1 MAHTCCPRRLRQ
13 GDDNHD
19 QLSQYSKTLSQTTK
33 LPQIRGG
40 GRDPSLSQESWR
52 HYLNKGVSTSY
63 PFPVPEGHPAG
74 SEVGTVESDRLIPL
88 FLAKS
93 PRRGEGPQMT
103 RRTEPTRI
111 TSSRPAFATETLKKK
126 GGEGSRVG
134 INHNLEIGTWYRF
147 FTHVISP
154 KPCNCPVRTQGS
166 KRVVCPLATVHSARM
181 CFPAPP
187 SYRPGGTHASL
198 LQMYRHS
205 HRGQRHAP
213 VTTVRML
220 RVTC

>member
-1 MAHTCCPRRLRQ
+1 MTRLANIARPCLRQ
-13 GDDNHD
+13 QN
-19 QLSQYSKTLSQTTK
+19 YPK
-33 LPQIRGG
+33 LGG
-40 GRDPSLSQESWR
+40 GERDPSLSQESWR

-166 KRVVCPLATVHSARM
+166 KRVVCPLATVHSALACAFQHR
-181 CFPAPP
+181 PPTAPEERTLHY
-187 SYRPGGTHASL
+187 SRCIGTHTGVSDTP
-198 LQMYRHS
+198 Q
-205 HRGQRHAP
+205 
-213 VTTVRML
+213 
-220 RVTC
+220 

>member
-1 MAHTCCPRRLRQ
+1 MTNLANIARPCLRQ
-13 GDDNHD
+13 QN
-19 QLSQYSKTLSQTTK
+19 YPK
-33 LPQIRGG
+33 LGKRKKKKK
-40 GRDPSLSQESWR
+40 DPSLSQESWR

-74 SEVGTVESDRLIPL
+74 LEVGTVESDRLIPL

-126 GGEGSRVG
+126 TGGGGSRVG

-166 KRVVCPLATVHSARM
+166 ERVVCPLATVHSART

-187 SYRPGGTHASL
+187 SCRPGGTLHYSRCIGTHTGVSDTP
-198 LQMYRHS
+198 Q
-205 HRGQRHAP
+205 
-213 VTTVRML
+213 
-220 RVTC
+220 

>member
-1 MAHTCCPRRLRQ
+1 MAHTCRPRRLRQ

-33 LPQIRGG
+33 LPQIREKKKKKK
-40 GRDPSLSQESWR
+40 DPSLSQESWR

-74 SEVGTVESDRLIPL
+74 LEVGTVESDRLIPL

-111 TSSRPAFATETLKKK
+111 TSSRPAFATETLEKK
-126 GGEGSRVG
+126 GGGE
-134 INHNLEIGTWYRF
+134 
-147 FTHVISP
+147 
-154 KPCNCPVRTQGS
+154 
-166 KRVVCPLATVHSARM
+166 
-181 CFPAPP
+181 
-187 SYRPGGTHASL
+187 
-198 LQMYRHS
+198 
-205 HRGQRHAP
+205 
-213 VTTVRML
+213 
-220 RVTC
+220 